1 MVFGLRGGDLGLND
15 GRGLW
20 GIRESLLSTIT
31 GMRLRDLSVLEVEVL
46 ARLVGVRRTT
56 AELVEE
62 IYGTASTDE
71 GYRADYYRVRRATR
85 SLEEKGFISAPL
97 FGRDKP
103 FHLTRYAVSVLTG
116 IGVDKD
122 SKREGVLGWKDGF
135 LLGLTLVIA
144 SLSVVYAQ
152 STLSW
157 TLFLPGL
164 MLFLSG
170 ISVCK
175 LSMVARSV
183 L

>member
-1 MVFGLRGGDLGLND
+1 MLFGLRGGGLGAGD

-20 GIRESLLSTIT
+20 SIRESLLSTISS
-31 GMRLRDLSVLEVEVL
+31 MRLQDLSVLEVEVL

-62 IYGTASTDE
+62 IYGTATDDE

-85 SLEEKGFISAPL
+85 SLEEKGFVSAPL
-97 FGRDKP
+97 FGRGKP

-116 IGVDKD
+116 IVVDGD
-122 SKREGVLGWKDGF
+122 AKRERVLGWKDVF
-135 LLGLTLVIA
+135 LLGLTLVFA

-157 TLFLPGL
+157 TLSLPGL

-170 ISVCK
+170 ISVCR
-175 LSMVARSV
+175 LSMVVRSV
-183 L
+183 I